1 MSSEQLNFNL
11 CVCVCVCMCVF
22 NCGVQGEQFYI
33 IFGELKRT
41 ASSATR
47 RLVQHAMRRL
57 QGPSLAL
64 HVQ

>member
-1 MSSEQLNFNL
+1 
-11 CVCVCVCMCVF
+11 MCVF